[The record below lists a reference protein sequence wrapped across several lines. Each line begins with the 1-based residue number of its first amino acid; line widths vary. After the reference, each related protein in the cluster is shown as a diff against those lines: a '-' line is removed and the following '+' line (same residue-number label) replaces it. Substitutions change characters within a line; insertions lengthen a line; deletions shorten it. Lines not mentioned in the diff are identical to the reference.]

1 LNKQIPARSAAST
14 LSTNHMS
21 TIIGGENEAITHGCR
36 IYLLITEN
44 EMDAMGG
51 LLQKNLYQLDES
63 SKAEE

>member
-14 LSTNHMS
+14 LSTNYMS

-44 EMDAMGG
+44 EMDAIGG
-51 LLQKNLYQLDES
+51 SVTKEFIPTI
-63 SKAEE
+63 